1 MDLGTSLKRSAPADQ
16 VFKLEPGHSVL
27 QPRDAHPTD
36 THVLTLSRVH
46 RNVAILQRS
55 RLEPRLDDDEAAI
68 NDMVRK
74 TPDRLS
80 QSPLGYHV
88 ADGAEQTHQSI
99 VPLPDA
105 QLHHILADEPAGGIF
120 ATRLLDE
127 PRLEVNAIDRES
139 MLPQMARV
147 LAGTARDVEDALRG
161 RCATTDELG
170 QVS

>member
-1 MDLGTSLKRSAPADQ
+1 MGCWG
-16 VFKLEPGHSVL
+16 PGL
-27 QPRDAHPTD
+27 YQ
-36 THVLTLSRVH
+36 
-46 RNVAILQRS
+46 
-55 RLEPRLDDDEAAI
+55 DDDAEDLKNSIALLAKLPVDGDRLLEILLANQEVPPDFDNDDAAI
-68 NDMVRK
+68 HYVLCK

-80 QSPLGYHV
+80 QSALGSHV
-88 ADGAEQTHQSI
+88 ADGAEQTHQGI